1 MPSRSLKRTGFHLHP
16 LLLHMVLKCF
26 STQTGREGRESC
38 HRNVYKSRP
47 EECKQSWVELLSDKR
62 VNFRRSCCDLPVWSF
77 HHNMALW
84 RIILSEW
91 ITVLVWPS
99 NWNKNSCL
107 QEKSGVT
114 GENWKWR
121 EWKSDWFSSQSRVF
135 FSFLK
140 SDALLHYYKCR
151 LILRRHTVSH
161 QRAGCWWSGTY
172 GSCELSGE
180 VIWARQLCYQGVWIC
195 MSDSDVDQCPE
206 LQECCQKRG
215 EMNSIISV
223 KM

>member
-1 MPSRSLKRTGFHLHP
+1 MGLPFRPVTRVFGYVPLCLWRLFSMTSTSLSCMLLFLLKIKRPMPSRSLKRTGFHLHP

-26 STQTGREGRESC
+26 STQTGRESC

-77 HHNMALW
+77 HYTMALW

-91 ITVLVWPS
+91 ITVLIWPS

-107 QEKSGVT
+107 QEESRVT

-121 EWKSDWFSSQSRVF
+121 EWKSDWFTVKFPVNVF
-135 FSFLK
+135 FFFS
-140 SDALLHYYKCR
+140 
-151 LILRRHTVSH
+151 
-161 QRAGCWWSGTY
+161 
-172 GSCELSGE
+172 
-180 VIWARQLCYQGVWIC
+180 
-195 MSDSDVDQCPE
+195 
-206 LQECCQKRG
+206 
-215 EMNSIISV
+215 
-223 KM
+223 